1 MKITVP
7 HGVAARD
14 ELAASLGQRKSVTF
28 FCQVFSQG
36 NARDGVECA
45 WRLATCFG
53 DLISFAPRTWYLV
66 HENTVL
72 LEGSGGCGLCQ
83 SRPVKNGSEKVQI
96 RVPENCGV
104 GSALDRS
111 LASS

>member
-28 FCQVFSQG
+28 FVKLFSQG

-53 DLISFAPRTWYLV
+53 YFFCTQDVVPRTLKHRV
-66 HENTVL
+66 A
-72 LEGSGGCGLCQ
+72 GG
-83 SRPVKNGSEKVQI
+83 I
-96 RVPENCGV
+96 WRVWFV
-104 GSALDRS
+104 SI
-111 LASS
+111 